1 MKEVRGYPNHN
12 YTDRDIGLEPLE
24 MNAQILVDDDKF
36 FELISKATALDIL
49 TADIKRKLDYGHS
62 YSLVDDDL
70 VLAVTGMNVYQ
81 AKKKAE
87 EEAAK
92 KAAEEEQDG
101 QA

>member
-1 MKEVRGYPNHN
+1 MNEVRGYPNPN
-12 YTDRDIGLEPLE
+12 YSDRDVGLPPIE
-24 MNAQILVDDDKF
+24 MNAQICIDDNEYRELV
-36 FELISKATALDIL
+36 SKAAALDIL
-49 TADIKRKLDYGHS
+49 TADLKRKIDYGHS

-92 KAAEEEQDG
+92 KDTEEEE
-101 QA
+101 